1 MATTPYNDA
10 TEGDDDSSR
19 VATPTAPSH
28 RASLA
33 AGDVHPAQSSASNAS
48 DDIHAYSALLASEL
62 DTVLHLNGTPGA
74 RPTESS
80 HPNPPSAPIVLP
92 LPTPGASRTQSAY
105 VLPDVRGEEAVVDL
119 SDLPPDIA
127 TADISI
133 APDFSFVETSSGA
146 AAREIKRRYDQYLG
160 VGKDVRSPYAITAF
174 VNIYG
179 KQMYRVGHRDMSAP
193 AAASTV
199 DDVDGHSTRVKST
212 SVESTAS
219 TSLGQGS
226 AAHPAHPRRRS
237 RMSINSFLPP
247 SMFKNGQSHPP
258 PKSPS
263 SSNQDGSRSPP
274 VRKLRKT
281 RSIPNLAS
289 PTPEP
294 STSVPPPPPVS
305 SGRPHAH
312 SVSSVDA
319 FRPPITSISTVP
331 PTQTQDVFAEIMSWN
346 SVPNSPL
353 SSSSQLRS
361 SRSFY
366 SPSEKNADYQQPYDP
381 SADAIRHP
389 FGRGVTFDTPACHSP
404 SHLTSPPVIR
414 EMQSFE
420 SGLTA
425 RAIDSSPRSIRI
437 AKERA
442 RLSDDSVAIPED
454 DTAPLETPVEEEP
467 QFEALAELPAPSI
480 YATDLFDVL
489 QNYKGIPTSIDSIAL
504 DPYQTTIRLSL
515 KTEESAAP
523 RDDPRFVI
531 WGEVQT
537 DEFGGISPSRSTAD
551 MSAANS
557 AGSRRKSTKDSPDT
571 PHVRIPSEDS
581 TRRVLVAAT
590 IERWIAQLT
599 SELNYDELLIFF
611 LTYRTY
617 FSAYDLGH
625 LLISRFHWALAR
637 PTSTRDEMVRRIVRV
652 RTFIAIRYW
661 LLTFFNIDFVPNPDL
676 RALFA
681 GWLNDLRKDRV
692 LAQHKDAMSIVMKLR
707 KVVRDCKNAY
717 TESKDSADRA
727 KAKIK
732 PGVPPTPQSLGD
744 LSGGNFAAALRKA
757 VNKDEDDSDLDLNL
771 DGVDSSRFD
780 FGISSSFPNLANP
793 STAVDLAM
801 LRQPLHLAFLPY
813 GGKQT
818 PSSSPPTV
826 VPAQLAISTTHTAL
840 SRVVVNAIGRLGRWK
855 RVLNYRTTNARA
867 PLRAP
872 IGFGTNCVEASTFDV
887 EASETGD
894 LLLVKGGVEQYLK
907 MIETQMVTKKPH
919 LMFRLSRPD
928 PPPPY
933 EGATNPH
940 YSAISQQDTLV
951 ESLEPVRESSDEG
964 GVLDEPVNDPEP
976 VPAPDPVE
984 VPDPE
989 EELTP
994 PEAKT
999 EPTTPS
1005 APAQSPPASIR
1016 SSLHTSMRSSIMSDD
1031 TSVEFSGNTRWRSRF
1046 NASADQMDVVS
1057 IDELDSLSDFSSEG
1071 GDPREPLPPG
1081 AGLRRHLRRLPNRRD
1096 FEFVRQSVESA
1107 SSMGVRTHDS
1117 VLSAGSSVVS
1127 SAHVSG
1133 SAEFA
1138 GPIQQWQMNALVD
1151 SLSDDEEAGDVE
1163 AALRRLEGQIS
1174 TDAQQHKRTKVDGW
1188 VQSIRDRL
1196 ANGHFGPERR
1206 RYSSDDEDYGEVQS
1220 SMHGDGENGHAGPS
1234 QRRASRSSASHVSSA
1249 RNSVSSAL
1257 HDSPFAVTVPAAEEA
1272 RAPAFPPGLGH
1283 PVPPVDGKP
1292 APEDVVPLE
1301 ILQSRVPSRPTT
1313 SAGSARGDAP
1323 PLPNPLNMNPGQYV
1337 KEKSLKRH
1345 RSFVLS
1351 YKSENLM
1358 HHFTMIDR
1366 ELFLGVKFQELVS
1379 QVDWMAPSDEFN
1391 VLDWSQFMKDR
1402 KTKSGDPNAARP
1414 SGLTAI
1420 RCRFNLMANF
1430 VIAEIVI
1437 THPSERLM
1445 VFSKFVRIAWKAYS
1459 LKNFSTLV
1467 AILSGL
1473 DSQWVKKA
1481 LRQSNAKPGIWESR
1495 MLRDLLQWTTSD
1507 GDFKH
1512 IRSTIDNLSQAK
1524 PRSSTDATNTS
1535 AEAQSTARSR
1545 AASEGKPPAPPAC
1558 IPFFGVYLS
1567 ELYRYSSLPDLIDP
1581 TAPHAPVRIDPE
1593 TNTIEAPAHP
1603 EVFANLTPLPPTMQ
1617 LEALINVHKQR
1628 LVAGVVKALVA
1639 GQHLASKVQHPVEK
1653 KLFQKCLRLRGLT
1666 PDTLLRAL
1674 TLYENWES

>member
-1 MATTPYNDA
+1 MSTTTYNGT

-19 VATPTAPSH
+19 VATPTAPS
-28 RASLA
+28 RRTSLA
-33 AGDVHPAQSSASNAS
+33 GDRHTTSDAN
-48 DDIHAYSALLASEL
+48 DDIRAYSASLASEL
-62 DTVLHLNGTPGA
+62 DTILHLHEASGA
-74 RPTESS
+74 PPTES
-80 HPNPPSAPIVLP
+80 HPNPPNAPIVLP
-92 LPTPGASRTQSAY
+92 LPTPSASRAQSTY
-105 VLPDVRGEEAVVDL
+105 VLPDVRGEEAVVNL

-160 VGKDVRSPYAITAF
+160 VGKDVRSPFAITAF

-193 AAASTV
+193 AASNAV
-199 DDVDGHSTRVKST
+199 DDVDGSSTRVKST

-219 TSLGQGS
+219 SSLAHSS
-226 AAHPAHPRRRS
+226 AAHPPHPKRRS
-237 RMSINSFLPP
+237 RMSINSFLPQ
-247 SMFKNGQSHPP
+247 FKNGQAHHHHPP

-294 STSVPPPPPVS
+294 STSVPPPPVIPT
-305 SGRPHAH
+305 GRPHAH

-331 PTQTQDVFAEIMSWN
+331 PLPTQDVFAEVMSWN

-353 SSSSQLRS
+353 SSGSQLRS

-366 SPSEKNADYQQPYDP
+366 SPSENQNYQQQPYEP
-381 SADAIRHP
+381 SPDAIRHP

-425 RAIDSSPRSIRI
+425 RATDSSPKSIRI
-437 AKERA
+437 NKERA
-442 RLSDDSVAIPED
+442 RLSDGSVAIPED
-454 DTAPLETPVEEEP
+454 ESAPQLDAAVEEEP
-467 QFEALAELPAPSI
+467 HFEALAELPEQSL

-489 QNYKGIPTSIDSIAL
+489 QNYKGIPTSIDSIAM
-504 DPYQTTIRLSL
+504 DPCQTTIRLSL
-515 KTEESAAP
+515 KAEESAAP

-531 WGEVQT
+531 WGEVET
-537 DEFGGISPSRSTAD
+537 DGFGGISPSRSMTD
-551 MSAANS
+551 ISSGNSVGSQRRSAT
-557 AGSRRKSTKDSPDT
+557 GSPNT
-571 PHVRIPSEDS
+571 PHVHIPSGDS
-581 TRRVLVAAT
+581 SKRVLVAAT

-617 FSAYDLGH
+617 ISAYDLGH
-625 LLISRFHWALAR
+625 LLICRFHWALAQ

-661 LLTFFNIDFVPNPDL
+661 LLTFFSVDFVPNPDL

-681 GWLNDLRKDRV
+681 DWLNNLRKDRI
-692 LAQHKDAMSIVMKLR
+692 LARHKDAMSIVIKLR

-717 TESKDSADRA
+717 TESKDSAEKA
-727 KAKIK
+727 KAKAK
-732 PGVPPTPQSLGD
+732 SAAPSAPQSFGD
-744 LSGGNFAAALRKA
+744 LSGGNFAEALRRA
-757 VNKDEDDSDLDLNL
+757 VNKDEDDPDLDLNL
-771 DGVDSSRFD
+771 DSVDASRVE
-780 FGISSSFPNLANP
+780 FGINPSAPPLSNP

-801 LRQPLHLAFLPY
+801 LRQPLHLAFLQY

-818 PSSSPPTV
+818 PSSSPPTI
-826 VPAQLAISTTHTAL
+826 VPSHLAMPAGHTSL

-855 RVLNYRTTNARA
+855 RVLNYRTTSARA
-867 PLRAP
+867 PLRPPLGLGAA
-872 IGFGTNCVEASTFDV
+872 CMEASTFDL

-894 LLLVKGGVEQYLK
+894 LLMVKGGVEQYLK
-907 MIETQMVTKKPH
+907 MIETQMVTRKPH
-919 LMFRLSRPD
+919 QQLRFARNSPPSYDTVTSHHLS
-928 PPPPY
+928 
-933 EGATNPH
+933 A
-940 YSAISQQDTLV
+940 ASQQDTLV

-964 GVLDEPVNDPEP
+964 GTTEEDQAPVPVPEP
-976 VPAPDPVE
+976 AVKPDDIPEPEEGLAAPDSAE
-984 VPDPE
+984 AE
-989 EELTP
+989 E
-994 PEAKT
+994 

-1005 APAQSPPASIR
+1005 ARTQSPAVASMRSSVQSSIR
-1016 SSLHTSMRSSIMSDD
+1016 SSFMSDD
-1031 TSVEFSGNTRWRSRF
+1031 TSVEFSGGQPWRSRF
-1046 NASADQMDVVS
+1046 HADQMDVVS

-1071 GDPREPLPPG
+1071 DPREPLPVG
-1081 AGLRRHLRRLPNRRD
+1081 AGLRRHPRRLPNRRD

-1107 SSMGVRTHDS
+1107 SSMGIRTHDS
-1117 VLSAGSSVVS
+1117 VLSGGSSVVS

-1133 SAEFA
+1133 SADLA

-1151 SLSDDEEAGDVE
+1151 SLSDEEETGDVE
-1163 AALRRLEGQIS
+1163 AALRRLEGQINR
-1174 TDAQQHKRTKVDGW
+1174 DAQRHKQTKVDGW
-1188 VQSIRDRL
+1188 VQSIRERL
-1196 ANGHFGPERR
+1196 ANGQFGPERR
-1206 RYSSDDEDYGEVQS
+1206 RYSSDTEDYGEVQS
-1220 SMHGDGENGHAGPS
+1220 HMNGEGDDEDNH
-1234 QRRASRSSASHVSSA
+1234 RRNSRSSASRISSA
-1249 RNSVSSAL
+1249 RNSVSSA
-1257 HDSPFAVTVPAAEEA
+1257 HQESPFAVTLPASEETN
-1272 RAPAFPPGLGH
+1272 APAVPPGLGH
-1283 PVPPVDGKP
+1283 ATVDGKP

-1301 ILQSRVPSRPTT
+1301 ILRSRVPSRPTT
-1313 SAGSARGDAP
+1313 SGGSNSASASIDS
-1323 PLPNPLNMNPGQYV
+1323 PLPPNLLAMEPSPNQFV
-1337 KEKSLKRH
+1337 KEKNWKRH

-1351 YKSENLM
+1351 YKSETLM

-1379 QVDWMAPSDEFN
+1379 QIDWMAPSEEYN
-1391 VLDWSQFMKDR
+1391 VLDWGQFMKDR
-1402 KTKSGDPNAARP
+1402 KMKSGDPNAP
-1414 SGLTAI
+1414 KTSGLTAI
-1420 RCRFNLMANF
+1420 RSRFNLMANF

-1459 LKNFSTLV
+1459 LKNFNSLV
-1467 AILSGL
+1467 AILAGL

-1481 LRQSNAKPGIWESR
+1481 LRQSNAKPGIWENR
-1495 MLRDLLQWTTSD
+1495 MLRDLQQWATSE

-1512 IRSTIDNLSQAK
+1512 IRTTIDNLAEAK
-1524 PRSSTDATNTS
+1524 PKTS
-1535 AEAQSTARSR
+1535 MAGDPAHPPETQSAARSR
-1545 AASEGKPPAPPAC
+1545 AASEGKPPPPPAC

-1581 TAPHAPVRIDPE
+1581 TAPHEPVKIDPE
-1593 TNTIEAPAHP
+1593 TNTFEPPAHP
-1603 EVFANLTPLPPTMQ
+1603 EVFANLAPLPPTVQ
-1617 LEALINVHKQR
+1617 LEPLINVHKQR
-1628 LVAGVVKALVA
+1628 LVAGVVKSLVS
-1639 GQHLASKVQHPVEK
+1639 GQHLASKVQYPVEK
-1653 KLFQKCLRLRGLT
+1653 KLFQKCLRLRGLSV
-1666 PDTLLRAL
+1666 DTLSRAL
-1674 TLYENWES
+1674 TLYDNWES